1 MSITR
6 QARIKVDGMEYLP
19 QLRSATGELA
29 RAIGSL
35 SDAMAEQPSEGPAP
49 LPELDPVTAG
59 IECRGTDAEG

>member
-1 MSITR
+1 
-6 QARIKVDGMEYLP
+6 MEYLP